1 MGALRAIRPDGTGDR
16 AVTSG
21 ETIFMGYFDLSP
33 DGRYAVGA
41 TNRNALHIV
50 VLATGEEIPVRVALS
65 QTLVSPSWKP

>member
-1 MGALRAIRPDGTGDR
+1 
-16 AVTSG
+16 
-21 ETIFMGYFDLSP
+21 MGYFDLSP